1 MKNVTYIFGTKEMN
15 GKINSEV
22 GMCFSIQ
29 YRKMSR
35 NICNPDV
42 PKFTSFK
49 VKTSL
54 QYSNNSLC
62 PDRKSSLYPITVTS
76 PIFLLGPVKTTYVFL

>member
-1 MKNVTYIFGTKEMN
+1 MN

-49 VKTSL
+49 VKTSF

-62 PDRKSSLYPITVTS
+62 PDRKSSLRPISIAS
-76 PIFLLGPVKTTYVFL
+76 PIVRLGPVTTTDVFL

>member
-1 MKNVTYIFGTKEMN
+1 MN

-54 QYSNNSLC
+54 QYSNNSGRQWLFSPC
-62 PDRKSSLYPITVTS
+62 PHKKNLTLALHANTFNKTLPI
-76 PIFLLGPVKTTYVFL
+76 LRY

>member
-1 MKNVTYIFGTKEMN
+1 MN

-49 VKTSL
+49 VNTSF
-54 QYSNNSLC
+54 QYSTNRLC
-62 PDRKSSLYPITVTS
+62 PDRKSSLHPVTVTS
-76 PIFLLGPVKTTYVFL
+76 PIFLLGPVKATYVFL